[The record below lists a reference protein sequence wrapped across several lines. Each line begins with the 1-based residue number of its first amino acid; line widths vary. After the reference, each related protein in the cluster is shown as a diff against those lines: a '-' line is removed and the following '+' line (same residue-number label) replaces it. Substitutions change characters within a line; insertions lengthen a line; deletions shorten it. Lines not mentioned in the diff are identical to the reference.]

1 MLDYW
6 LYWSPHV
13 PKITGCTGPLYYW
26 IQACIYGVTLKEHQ
40 KSENLLGKCIILVI
54 QIMFISIT
62 KSTEKYWISRWY
74 TIVDYKKINYEKK
87 GVGECG
93 EITTCT

>member
-1 MLDYW
+1 
-6 LYWSPHV
+6 
-13 PKITGCTGPLYYW
+13 
-26 IQACIYGVTLKEHQ
+26 VTLKEHQ
-40 KSENLLGKCIILVI
+40 KSEKLLGKCIILVI

-62 KSTEKYWISRWY
+62 KSTENTEYLEGTPLLI
-74 TIVDYKKINYEKK
+74 TKKINYEKK

>member
-1 MLDYW
+1 
-6 LYWSPHV
+6 
-13 PKITGCTGPLYYW
+13 
-26 IQACIYGVTLKEHQ
+26 VTLKEHQ
-40 KSENLLGKCIILVI
+40 KSEKLLGKCIILVI

-62 KSTEKYWISRWY
+62 KSTENTEYLRY

-87 GVGECG
+87 GAGECG